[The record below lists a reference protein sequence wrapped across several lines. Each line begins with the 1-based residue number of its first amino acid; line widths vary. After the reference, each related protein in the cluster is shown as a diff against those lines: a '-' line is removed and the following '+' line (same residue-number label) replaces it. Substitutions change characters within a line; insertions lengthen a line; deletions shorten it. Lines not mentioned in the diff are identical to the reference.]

1 MELMAPVYP
10 VQLTVALGVSH
21 LILSRDLQTLNIN
34 SAFFLALQ
42 LLVVNGRA
50 QKANSVSPN

>member
-21 LILSRDLQTLNIN
+21 LMLSRDLQTLNIN
-34 SAFFLALQ
+34 SAFFSRFATFS
-42 LLVVNGRA
+42 R
-50 QKANSVSPN
+50 KW